1 MSESESESDNNYF
14 SDSDKEE
21 ENIENKHQTLDELY
35 PENEMD
41 EETNDIIN
49 EFIKNTS
56 MEDIESSY
64 MNIGVEKKKKRV
76 RERKENDKKMIEIEV
91 NDFTVERKPEKKK
104 WKSKRMHNK
113 KRENGYV
120 KKKVVRMFHPNLPSP
135 LYLKLQNN
143 RNNNRRNN
151 SREIDINDNSFPNL
165 E

>member
-21 ENIENKHQTLDELY
+21 NIENQHQTLDELY
-35 PENEMD
+35 PEDEMD

-64 MNIGVEKKKKRV
+64 INIGVEKKKKRV
-76 RERKENDKKMIEIEV
+76 RERKENDKKMIEIDV
-91 NDFTVERKPEKKK
+91 NDFTVERKPEKSK

-113 KRENGYV
+113 KKENGDV
-120 KKKVVRMFHPNLPSP
+120 KKKVVRRFHPKLPSP
-135 LYLKLQNN
+135 LYLRLQNN
-143 RNNNRRNN
+143 ENNNNCTN
-151 SREIDINDNSFPNL
+151 INLTDRSFPNL
-165 E
+165 K